1 MAENVRI
8 LLKEEEVDK
17 RIAEVAAMINRDYA

>member
-17 RIAEVAAMINRDYA
+17 RIAEVAAMINLTS